1 MGNVASCAPSM
12 MISNGVAKVFTGD
25 GRLRI
30 YTRPVRVAELMV
42 ENPGEFVCDSS
53 HLKVG
58 YRIPGLSAD
67 EELELRQIYFLL
79 PMDMLY
85 SVLTTEEMNMLNK
98 KASKALKQG
107 GGGGGGSL
115 NFTKIFPVLGL
126 GDFCL
131 FPNSETKTSE
141 SAEIECGEE
150 TERYSRQR
158 SWTPALETIVEVPT
172 PPHP

>member
-1 MGNVASCAPSM
+1 MGNVASCAPS

-30 YTRPVRVAELMV
+30 YTRAVRVGEIMV

-58 YRIPGLSAD
+58 HRIPGLSAD

-85 SVLTTEEMNMLNK
+85 SVLTTEEMNMLNE

-107 GGGGGGSL
+107 GSL
-115 NFTKIFPVLGL
+115 NFSKIFPVLGL

-131 FPNSETKTSE
+131 FPNSDTKTLE
-141 SAEIECGEE
+141 SAEIDCQEE
-150 TERYSRQR
+150 TDKYSRQR
-158 SWTPALETIVEVPT
+158 SWTPALETIVELPT